1 MVKVQPFGNHLRTD
15 KNIRLSLFKIGDD
28 TLVGRACASGIQVHT
43 GNGRF
48 GKQEFD
54 VVLYLFRTETAVA
67 QVRSF
72 ASGTDAGQLIGISAI
87 VAGQLV
93 QSFMIGQ
100 ADITVLTFGNP
111 PARMAFYHRG
121 KPPAVLKQND
131 LFFPFQC
138 LADILQQQRGK
149 GPVHP
154 LLALQLLDV
163 YRNNLRQLY
172 LLVPLLQLHQPVLSG
187 HGVVPGF
194 YGRRRRAQQS
204 LGAIQRSQH
213 SGGITC
219 MVAGGGVLLLI
230 CILVLLVHDNQAQL
244 AEGQEHGRTHSQN
257 DVISAVRK
265 LFLPDFHPFGIR
277 KLRVIDAQTRT
288 EHPLQPFG
296 NLCGQGYFRQQIQHL
311 LPLPDNFFY
320 QMDVNLRLSAGRDSM
335 QQTDILC
342 PETFHNAVVCPLL
355 MLVQRI

>member
-1 MVKVQPFGNHLRTD
+1 M
-15 KNIRLSLFKIGDD
+15 
-28 TLVGRACASGIQVHT
+28 
-43 GNGRF
+43 
-48 GKQEFD
+48 
-54 VVLYLFRTETAVA
+54 
-67 QVRSF
+67 
-72 ASGTDAGQLIGISAI
+72 
-87 VAGQLV
+87 
-93 QSFMIGQ
+93 
-100 ADITVLTFGNP
+100 
-111 PARMAFYHRG
+111 
-121 KPPAVLKQND
+121 
-131 LFFPFQC
+131 
-138 LADILQQQRGK
+138 
-149 GPVHP
+149 
-154 LLALQLLDV
+154 
-163 YRNNLRQLY
+163 
-172 LLVPLLQLHQPVLSG
+172 
-187 HGVVPGF
+187 PGF
-194 YGRRRRAQQS
+194 YGRRRRAQQG

-219 MVAGGGVLLLI
+219 MVAGGGGLL
-230 CILVLLVHDNQAQL
+230 
-244 AEGQEHGRTHSQN
+244 EGQEHGRTHSQN